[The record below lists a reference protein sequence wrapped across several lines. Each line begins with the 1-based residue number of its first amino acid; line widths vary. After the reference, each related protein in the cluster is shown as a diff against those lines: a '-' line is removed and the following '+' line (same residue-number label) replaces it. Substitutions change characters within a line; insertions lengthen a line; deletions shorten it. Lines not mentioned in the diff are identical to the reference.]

1 LDKVSFS
8 RNGEEGG
15 CMLLFIAITNVL
27 SDCEE
32 VGVVETVLVGRVGS
46 IRNGI
51 PFGRDVRGAGR
62 LTGRLSHSLGGGMIL
77 AVDVAAKTGVLE
89 SVFPFGGVNVGLR

>member
-1 LDKVSFS
+1 
-8 RNGEEGG
+8 
-15 CMLLFIAITNVL
+15 MLLFIAITNVL

-77 AVDVAAKTGVLE
+77 AVDVVTEASVLE
-89 SVFPFGGVNVGLR
+89 GVFSLGGMDARL